1 MCGIGA
7 VLAAKTCDTTGL
19 SAALLKA
26 LMSRGPDM
34 QSKNST
40 STFQR
45 ETSDPVKVDFVATVL
60 HLRGAVAQP
69 QPLVDDKGNIL
80 LWNGE
85 VFAGRV
91 QPHITSFVVIK
102 LWGNKLV

>member
-26 LMSRGPDM
+26 LMRRGPDM
-34 QSKNST
+34 QSKHST
-40 STFQR
+40 SVVQS
-45 ETSDPVKVDFVATVL
+45 ETSDPVGVDFVAAVL
-60 HLRGAVAQP
+60 HLRGTVAQP

-85 VFAGRV
+85 VFAGFV
-91 QPHITSFVVIK
+91 QPRIVLFAVFI
-102 LWGNKLV
+102 L